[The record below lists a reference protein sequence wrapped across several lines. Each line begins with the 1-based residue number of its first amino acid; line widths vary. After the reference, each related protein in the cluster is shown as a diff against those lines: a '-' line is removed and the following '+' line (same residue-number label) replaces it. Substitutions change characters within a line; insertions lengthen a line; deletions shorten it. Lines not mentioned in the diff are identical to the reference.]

1 MSRKKEFFYEEE
13 TELKRVLNVF
23 DLTFLGIGSMLGMGV
38 YIMVGDLANKV
49 GPAMVVSFI
58 MAGIAS
64 TLSAMCY
71 AEFAGRTPG
80 TGSAYAYCYITI
92 GEFIAFI
99 LGWNLCLEF
108 VIGTACLARG
118 MSGYV
123 DSLFSGAIGHYLNS
137 TMHMKYEYLS
147 HYPDFFSFALM
158 IIFTAIISSGVKES
172 TTFNNI
178 FVTINSITIV
188 VLVVVGII
196 HVNPKNWSLPPSPG
210 GGVGGFM
217 PYGFSSVMEGAAT
230 CFYAYT
236 GFDTVATTG
245 AEAKNPKKTIPLA
258 LVLSISC
265 AVIVY
270 TCISTTFTLMW
281 PYTDPHLINNPPY
294 PYVLDKLELSVV
306 KWFVIVGATA
316 AVTGCLLASLFGM
329 ARIFYSIAYDGL
341 IFKYLSKVNSCTRT
355 PVRSTAISGL
365 LTGLISILFSTEQLI
380 EMTSLGTLMAYTM
393 VAVCV
398 LILRYEDKE
407 MQSSSQY
414 FEQYKDYGFSNKLL
428 NVPKVSLKPN
438 QLTSSI
444 VKWCTLIV
452 AFMCVCLGAIFA
464 FGSNYLLNSEPFV
477 IFAAVLLAIL
487 IIFFTIIIG
496 RQPQS
501 KVKLSF
507 KVYPVPLLPVIC
519 IFINVYLM
527 LKLNHL
533 TWIRFFIWLVLGL
546 LMYFCYGIWNSEE
559 GKPRIVK

>member
-1 MSRKKEFFYEEE
+1 MCRKKEFIYQEEG
-13 TELKRVLNVF
+13 ELKRVLNVF

-38 YIMVGDLANKV
+38 YIMVGDLASKV
-49 GPAMVVSFI
+49 GPAMVLSFI

-123 DSLFSGAIGHYLNS
+123 DSLFNGAIGHYLN
-137 TMHMKYEYLS
+137 TTLHMEVPYLS
-147 HYPDFFSFALM
+147 VYPDFFSFLLM
-158 IIFTAIISSGVKES
+158 IIFTAIIVAGVKES

-178 FVTINSITIV
+178 FVTINGITIII
-188 VLVVVGII
+188 LIVVGFM
-196 HVNPKNWSLPPSPG
+196 HVHPKNWSLPSSPG

-245 AEAKNPKKTIPLA
+245 GEARNPQRTIPLA

-265 AVIVY
+265 AVVVY
-270 TCISTTFTLMW
+270 TLISTTFTLMW
-281 PYTDPHLINNPPY
+281 PYTDTNLIGNPPY
-294 PYVLDKLELSVV
+294 PYVLDKLELYVI

-316 AVTGCLLASLFGM
+316 AVTGCLLSSIFGM

-341 IFKYLSKVNSCTRT
+341 IFKCLSKVNNYTRT
-355 PVRSTAISGL
+355 PIRASVVSGFV
-365 LTGLISILFSTEQLI
+365 TGIISILFSTEQLI
-380 EMTSLGTLMAYTM
+380 DMTSLGTLMAYTM

-407 MQSSSQY
+407 MEMMPISLYTNQY
-414 FEQYKDYGFSNKLL
+414 QNYGVHNKLL
-428 NVPKVSLKPN
+428 NLPKASVKPN
-438 QLTSSI
+438 VLSSSI
-444 VKWCTLIV
+444 VKLSTYVISV
-452 AFMCVCLGAIFA
+452 VCICLCAIFA
-464 FGSNYLLNSEPFV
+464 FAGNYLMSKEPAVVAIAV
-477 IFAAVLLAIL
+477 ILAVLL
-487 IIFFTIIIG
+487 IFFTIVIG

-501 KVKLSF
+501 NIELSF

-519 IFINVYLM
+519 MIINIYLM
-527 LKLNHL
+527 LKLNYV
-533 TWIRFFIWLVLGL
+533 TWIRFFVWLILGL
-546 LMYFCYGIWNSEE
+546 LMYFCYGIWHSEE
-559 GKPRIVK
+559 GKKGK